1 MNIEDLKRRKQEKG
15 YTFDQLS
22 ELSGVPLGTIQKIFT
37 GETKHPRYAT
47 LEALER
53 VLSAG
58 ESLPYVGEDSVSYV
72 AEEAVAYHAGCGGK
86 RQGEYTLEDYYALPD
101 DQRVELIDG
110 VFYEMTAPAT
120 FHQLMAGELHRQI
133 SNFIIEQKGDCVPF
147 ISPVDV
153 QLDNDDRTMV
163 EPDVVIVCNP
173 DQIIRRC
180 ILGAPDFVL
189 EVISP
194 STKRKDYTIKLA
206 KYQNA
211 GVREYW
217 LVDPY
222 QKVVLVYFFEDET
235 YPVIYPIDG
244 DIPVN
249 IYEGKLVLSFA
260 RIGEWANQA

>member
-1 MNIEDLKRRKQEKG
+1 MTIQEMQERKRELG
-15 YTFDQLS
+15 YTYAQIA
-22 ELSGVPLGTIQKIFT
+22 ELSGLPLGTVQKVLGGIT
-37 GETKHPRYAT
+37 LTPRYET
-47 LEALER
+47 IMALER
-53 VLSAG
+53 VLGEQPSTMRESAA
-58 ESLPYVGEDSVSYV
+58 PYF
-72 AEEAVAYHAGCGGK
+72 AK
-86 RQGEYTLEDYYALPD
+86 KQGEYTLEDYYALPD

-110 VFYEMTAPAT
+110 VFYDMTAPAT

-260 RIGEWANQA
+260 RIGEWAKQA

>member
-1 MNIEDLKRRKQEKG
+1 MNIEDMKRRKQEKG

-22 ELSGVPLGTIQKIFT
+22 EISGVPLGTIQKIFT

-47 LEALER
+47 LQALER
-53 VLSAG
+53 VLG
-58 ESLPYVGEDSVSYV
+58 EEKPLSYV
-72 AEEAVAYHAGCGGK
+72 AEDPASYVTEEAVAYHAGYGRK

-101 DQRVELIDG
+101 DQRGELIDC
-110 VFYEMTAPAT
+110 VVYDMTAPAT

-133 SNFIIEQKGDCVPF
+133 SNFIIDQKGDCVPF

-153 QLDNDDRTMV
+153 QLDNDDKTMV

-235 YPVIYPIDG
+235 YPVIYSIDG
-244 DIPVN
+244 EIPVN

-260 RIGEWANQA
+260 RIGEWAKQA

>member
-1 MNIEDLKRRKQEKG
+1 M
-15 YTFDQLS
+15 
-22 ELSGVPLGTIQKIFT
+22 
-37 GETKHPRYAT
+37 
-47 LEALER
+47 
-53 VLSAG
+53 
-58 ESLPYVGEDSVSYV
+58 
-72 AEEAVAYHAGCGGK
+72 
-86 RQGEYTLEDYYALPD
+86 
-101 DQRVELIDG
+101 ELIDG
-110 VFYEMTAPAT
+110 VFYDMTAPAT